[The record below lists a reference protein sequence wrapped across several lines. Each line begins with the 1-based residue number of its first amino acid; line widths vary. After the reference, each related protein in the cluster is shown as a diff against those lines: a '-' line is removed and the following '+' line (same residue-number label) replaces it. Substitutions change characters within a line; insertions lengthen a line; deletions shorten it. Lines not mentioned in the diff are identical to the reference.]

1 MTYRAW
7 EQKPLDRAAVRELTA
22 AIAEQ
27 AAAQLEEQAM
37 DEAPW
42 SDEKY
47 KAVLA
52 AQQKENALLA
62 GILAARG
69 ITDPAEALT
78 LLAGEEELS
87 DPALLTDMDA
97 ACQRIWQAIDNGE
110 TIAVFGDYDVDGVTA
125 TALLYQHLKGMGANV
140 KCMLPSREGDGYG
153 LSKNAIQSIHDK
165 GYQLIVTVD
174 NGISALEEAEFAAS
188 LGVDL
193 IVTDHHL
200 PHDTLPKAVAVVD
213 PRRADDTSPFKGLCG
228 AGVAFKLC
236 AALDGCPPEEMLD
249 YCGDLAAV
257 GTVADVMPLTGEN
270 RTLVKAGLHLL
281 QHSDRPGLLALL
293 DEVGLGGK
301 PVTAENVS
309 YAIAPRI
316 NAAGRMGKA
325 ELAAELFLTK
335 DPVRAQAL
343 AAELCEQNKL
353 RQNEENKIL
362 EQTLTR
368 LRREYNPLEDK
379 IIVLAGEGWHQGVI
393 GIVCSRLCDRYGCP
407 VVLISVDED
416 GVGKGSGRSIG
427 SFNLFEALTSCEDLF
442 ERYGGHALAAGLTVQ
457 ADRIEELRTRLR
469 KYAETH
475 VTMAELVPQLHIDCM
490 VQSEWLTQENIES
503 LSVLEPYGMKNAEP
517 VFCMKNMTVEEITPL
532 SSDRHV
538 RLSLIKDGK
547 RFSAIWFGIGAG
559 GLGFV
564 EGNTVDAAFHLEIN
578 EFRGR
583 RSVQLTICDVQLSD
597 CEHLADQKILNLY
610 NTLMQDGPLTAREA
624 RLLLPDRK
632 DLVAVWRH
640 VTCRAE
646 DGRLS
651 VPDGALS
658 RRVAWESRRDINI
671 GKLFVCLDVFQE
683 SGLIS
688 YHFKEGMLNILLKPY
703 EGKADISGSVV
714 LATLQ
719 SMAG

>member
-1 MTYRAW
+1 MKYQQW
-7 EQKPLDRAAVRELTA
+7 N
-22 AIAEQ
+22 IAQ
-27 AAAQLEEQAM
+27 RSQ
-37 DEAPW
+37 EA
-42 SDEKY
+42 Y
-47 KAVLA
+47 KAMERQGVPTLVA
-52 AQQKENALLA
+52 ATLC
-62 GILAARG
+62 ARG
-69 ITDPAEALT
+69 MTDLAEAKG
-78 LLAGEEELS
+78 LLSSGEDQLQ
-87 DPALLTDMDA
+87 DPFLMKDMDLA
-97 ACQRIWQAIDNGE
+97 TARIGRALRNGE
-110 TIAVFGDYDVDGVTA
+110 KIAVYGDYDVDGITS
-125 TALLYQHLKGMGANV
+125 TCLLTDFLR
-140 KCMLPSREGDGYG
+140 REGGTVIPYIPDRMEEGYG
-153 LSKNAIQSIHDK
+153 LNREAVAALRGQ
-165 GYQLIVTVD
+165 GVGLIVTVD
-174 NGISALEEAEFAAS
+174 CGITAVEEAACAAS
-188 LGVDL
+188 LGVEL
-193 IVTDHHL
+193 VITDHHECKAAL
-200 PHDTLPKAVAVVD
+200 PAAAAVVD
-213 PRRADDTSPFKGLCG
+213 PRRAGCPYPFKCL
-228 AGVAFKLC
+228 AGVGVALKLVL
-236 AALDGCPPEEMLD
+236 ALGGPARRDELLER
-249 YCGDLAAV
+249 YADLAAI
-257 GTVADVMPLTGEN
+257 GTVADVMPIVGEN
-270 RTLVKAGLHLL
+270 RIIVAEGLKKL
-281 QHSDRPGLLALL
+281 S
-293 DEVGLGGK
+293 
-301 PVTAENVS
+301 VTANIGLEMLLREAGMKNRRLTSSTIS
-309 YAIAPRI
+309 YVLAPRI

>member
-1 MTYRAW
+1 MRAKRW
-7 EQKPLDRAAVRELTA
+7 VIASPDTERVRMLSRETGYTPLTA
-22 AIAEQ
+22 AVLSARGIDTPQ
-27 AAAQLEEQAM
+27 AAADYLSC
-37 DEAPW
+37 D
-42 SDEKY
+42 
-47 KAVLA
+47 V
-52 AQQKENALLA
+52 
-62 GILAARG
+62 RG
-69 ITDPAEALT
+69 LHDPF
-78 LLAGEEELS
+78 G
-87 DPALLTDMDA
+87 LTDMDKA
-97 ACQRIWQAIDNGE
+97 VEVIREVIDRGE
-110 TIAVFGDYDVDGVTA
+110 KMVVYGDYDVDGITA
-125 TALLYQHLKGMGANV
+125 TCTLVDYLRSKGA
-140 KCMLPSREGDGYG
+140 KCEYYIPNRLTDGYG
-153 LSKNAIQSIHDK
+153 LTRPAME
-165 GYQLIVTVD
+165 QLYEQGTRLLITVD
-174 NGISALEEAEFAAS
+174 SGITANEEIDVARELGMQVVIADLVAL
-188 LGVDL
+188 
-193 IVTDHHL
+193 
-200 PHDTLPKAVAVVD
+200 
-213 PRRADDTSPFKGLCG
+213 
-228 AGVAFKLC
+228 
-236 AALDGCPPEEMLD
+236 
-249 YCGDLAAV
+249 
-257 GTVADVMPLTGEN
+257 GTVADVMPIVGEN
-270 RTLVKAGLHLL
+270 RIIVAEGLKKL
-281 QHSDRPGLLALL
+281 S
-293 DEVGLGGK
+293 
-301 PVTAENVS
+301 VTANIGLEMLLREAGMKNRRLTSSTIS
-309 YAIAPRI
+309 YVLAPRI

-416 GVGKGSGRSIG
+416 GVGKGSRRSIG

-457 ADRIEELRTRLR
+457 ADRIEELRARLR
-469 KYAETH
+469 EYAETH
-475 VTMAELVPQLHIDCM
+475 VTMAELVPQLPIDCM
-490 VQSEWLTQENIES
+490 VQPEWLTQENIES
-503 LSVLEPYGMKNAEP
+503 LGVLEPYGMKNAEP

-538 RLSLIKDGK
+538 RLSLLKDGR

-564 EGNTVDAAFHLEIN
+564 EGSTVDAAFHLEIN

-658 RRVAWESRRDINI
+658 RRVTWESRRDVNI